1 LLKITIEEI
10 RFKALQLSEDSE
22 YIGALIENKPIE
34 ALYSTGGVNY
44 KTSEIDISIKG
55 ARVGGQE
62 LVFGIDS
69 CQIIICDKEVIKA
82 ESLNVEIGVTMKTL

>member
-34 ALYSTGGVNY
+34 SLYSTGGVNY

-55 ARVGGQE
+55 ARLGGQE

-69 CQIIICDKEVIKA
+69 CQIKICDREVIKA
-82 ESLNVEIGVTMKTL
+82 ESLNVEIGVTMKNL